1 MRGLY
6 KGKRTDN
13 GEWAYGC
20 YVEAE
25 KLDKS
30 GTEYFIIEKNADGS
44 SHMIIPETLG
54 QWTGLNDKNGTQI
67 FEGDI
72 VKTKFFGKQI
82 GNVVV
87 TDYDKFAVTYE
98 TGTFHLENKTRCFP
112 LSYIKEPCSGFEVV
126 GNIYDNP
133 ELLEAN

>member
-1 MRGLY
+1 MREILFR
-6 KGKRTDN
+6 GKCGIGNIWVYGYYTRRRDN
-13 GEWAYGC
+13 DGDIEHRI
-20 YVEAE
+20 ETI
-25 KLDKS
+25 S
-30 GTEYFIIEKNADGS
+30 GASFR
-44 SHMIIPETLG
+44 MIPETLG
-54 QWTGLNDKNGTQI
+54 QWTGLKDKEGTRI

-126 GNIYDNP
+126 GNIYDNSDSTIKS
-133 ELLEAN
+133 EF